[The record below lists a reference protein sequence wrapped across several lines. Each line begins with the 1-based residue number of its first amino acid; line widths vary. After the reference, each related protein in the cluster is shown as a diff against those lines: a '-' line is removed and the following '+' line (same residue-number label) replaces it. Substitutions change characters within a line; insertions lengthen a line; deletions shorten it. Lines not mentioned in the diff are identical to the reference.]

1 LSKLKGRDVLVP
13 VKKELR
19 IRVQRKKKF
28 FQYMIYYTGCIKSM
42 QAQACPNKSVK
53 SNTYSKKFKSIYQMG
68 E

>member
-19 IRVQRKKKF
+19 IRVQREKKI
-28 FQYMIYYTGCIKSM
+28 FQYIVYYTGCIKSM

-53 SNTYSKKFKSIYQMG
+53 SST
-68 E
+68 

>member
-13 VKKELR
+13 VKKEFR
-19 IRVQRKKKF
+19 IRVQRKKNF
-28 FQYMIYYTGCIKSM
+28 FQYMIYCIKSM

>member
-19 IRVQRKKKF
+19 IRVQRKKNF

-53 SNTYSKKFKSIYQMG
+53 SST
-68 E
+68 

>member
-13 VKKELR
+13 VKKEFR

-28 FQYMIYYTGCIKSM
+28 FQYMIYCIKSM
-42 QAQACPNKSVK
+42 QAQACPKKSVK
-53 SNTYSKKFKSIYQMG
+53 SSTNSKKFKSIYQMG